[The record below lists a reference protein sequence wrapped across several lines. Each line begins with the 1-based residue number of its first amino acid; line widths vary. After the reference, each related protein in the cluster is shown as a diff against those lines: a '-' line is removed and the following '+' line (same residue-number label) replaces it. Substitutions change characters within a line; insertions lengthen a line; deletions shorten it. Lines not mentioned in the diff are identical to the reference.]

1 MHRTVVMLTLA
12 LGVGIA
18 VGVLGTHVLIA
29 QPQPV
34 QRTPLLKADVADVAG
49 KEAVVL
55 RVEGAPGVDVP
66 KHFHPGEEFIYILE
80 GAVYLE
86 VEGKPPVTVQAG
98 EVYHIPAKAV
108 HSGKNPSATA
118 PFKILT
124 FGIFEKGQPDTTR
137 VP

>member
-1 MHRTVVMLTLA
+1 VREVRLT
-12 LGVGIA
+12 
-18 VGVLGTHVLIA
+18 
-29 QPQPV
+29 
-34 QRTPLLKADVADVAG
+34 RPLLKADVADVAG

-55 RVEGAPGVDVP
+55 SVEGAPEVVVP
-66 KHFHPGEEFIYILE
+66 NHFHPGEEFIYE

-86 VEGKPPVTVQAG
+86 VEGKPPVTVKAG
-98 EVYHIPAKAV
+98 EVYHIPVKAV